1 MYAHIVLTALDD
13 TNTLF
18 VEDNFQDQ
26 PTLLRFWRD
35 LDVPVLHTE
44 LVRYL
49 TMLAKGGVYSD
60 VDTTCI
66 KPIDEWIPVSF
77 DEQFINAVIGIEYDD
92 STSTSGRPV
101 NFSQRTMMAKP
112 RHPIFEAIVA
122 RMVYHFQYLA
132 SIEDTD
138 LADLDIAEEEVL
150 EVTGPGAFTD
160 AMMEGLNNAMGR
172 KVEWSEVQGL
182 KEPKLFSDI
191 LILPING
198 FGSGQKHSHSSD
210 PAYGE
215 ELAQR
220 PSGESWEFGPTDAE
234 ESDEPSATEPAV
246 EDGSERALQVVD
258 SSEVPAAI
266 AEGFE
271 NTEDESDASGLTGNE
286 ATDSGAETVADEV
299 PV

>member
-1 MYAHIVLTALDD
+1 
-13 TNTLF
+13 
-18 VEDNFQDQ
+18 
-26 PTLLRFWRD
+26 
-35 LDVPVLHTE
+35 
-44 LVRYL
+44 
-49 TMLAKGGVYSD
+49 
-60 VDTTCI
+60 
-66 KPIDEWIPVSF
+66 
-77 DEQFINAVIGIEYDD
+77 
-92 STSTSGRPV
+92 
-101 NFSQRTMMAKP
+101 
-112 RHPIFEAIVA
+112 
-122 RMVYHFQYLA
+122 MVYHFQYLA

-138 LADLDIAEEEVL
+138 LADLYIAEEEVL

-215 ELAQR
+215 ELVQR
-220 PSGESWEFGPTDAE
+220 RSGESWEFGPTDAE

-246 EDGSERALQVVD
+246 EDGSERVLQVVD

-286 ATDSGAETVADEV
+286 ATDSGAETVAYEV